1 MSELLRLPARG
12 SAAYRQLVSRRPM
25 TGEIQDQVSGILG
38 AVRDGGDRALLDLTE
53 RYDRVRLTTS
63 RVPKEAWQLALAS
76 LDRSVREALSESIR
90 RVEAV
95 HRAQEFHEEAVAV
108 APGIQVWREW
118 RPFRRVGLYVP
129 GGRTVYPS
137 SVPMMAVPARIAGC
151 EEIVLCSPPQRDGHV
166 APAILAAA
174 ALSGVTEVHA
184 IGGAQ
189 AIAALAYGTES
200 IRRVDK
206 IVGPGNAY
214 VTAAKLQVVGEVA
227 IDMPAG
233 PSEVVVISDGSANPQ
248 WLAADLRAQAEHSPD
263 AIAVLVTTSPADA
276 AVLEDIPEG
285 QVRGFHCETI
295 AEAIAFAND
304 FAPEHLT
311 LACRDARRW
320 LSQVM
325 AAGSVFLGPYAP
337 PAAGD
342 YATGANHVLPTGGA
356 ARSFGAL
363 GVSDFGRAIQ
373 VQAIDAGGIE
383 AIAAVTDV
391 LARLE
396 ALPWHARSVRLRS
409 ET

>member
-1 MSELLRLPARG
+1 
-12 SAAYRQLVSRRPM
+12 M

-53 RYDRVRLTTS
+53 RYDGVRLSTS
-63 RVPKEAWQLALAS
+63 RVPKETSQAALDG
-76 LDRSVREALSESIR
+76 LDGSVREALTEASR
-90 RVEAV
+90 RIEAV
-95 HRAQEFHEEAVAV
+95 HRAQQFHEEAVSV
-108 APGIQVWREW
+108 APGVQVWREW
-118 RPFRRVGLYVP
+118 RALHRVGLYVP

-137 SVPMMAVPARIAGC
+137 SVLMMAVPARIAGC
-151 EEIVLCSPPQRDGHV
+151 EEIVLCSPPQRDGRV
-166 APAILAAA
+166 APVILAAA

-184 IGGAQ
+184 MGGAQ

-263 AIAVLVTTSPADA
+263 AIAVLVTTSSADA
-276 AVLEDIPEG
+276 VAVRDVPEG
-285 QVRGFHCETI
+285 QVRGFQCDTI

-320 LSQVM
+320 LREVM
-325 AAGSVFLGPYAP
+325 AAGSVFVGPFSP

-373 VQAIDAGGIE
+373 VQAIDADGID

>member
-1 MSELLRLPARG
+1 VSQLLRLPARG
-12 SAAYRQLVSRRPM
+12 SAAYLQLVSRRPV

-53 RYDRVRLTTS
+53 RYDGVRLTTS
-63 RVPKEAWQLALAS
+63 RVNDEAWRLALDG
-76 LDRSVREALSESIR
+76 LDDGVREALTETIR
-90 RVEAV
+90 RVELV
-95 HRAQEFHEEAVAV
+95 HRAQQFHEESVAV
-108 APGIQVWREW
+108 VPGVQVWREW
-118 RPFRRVGLYVP
+118 RAFNRVGLYVP

-137 SVPMMAVPARIAGC
+137 SVAMMAAPARIAGC
-151 EEIVLCSPPQRDGHV
+151 QEIVLCSPPQRDGQV
-166 APAILAAA
+166 AAAILATA
-174 ALSGVTEVHA
+174 ALAGVTEVHA
-184 IGGAQ
+184 MGGAQ

-233 PSEVVVISDGSANPQ
+233 PSEVVVVSDGSANPV

-263 AIAVLVTTSPADA
+263 AIAVLVTTAAADA
-276 AVLEDIPEG
+276 AVLEDIPPG
-285 QVRGFHCETI
+285 QIRGFRCETI

-320 LSQVM
+320 LPLVQ
-325 AAGSVFLGPYAP
+325 AAGSVFVGPYAP

-363 GVSDFGRAIQ
+363 GVRDFGRAIQ
-373 VQAIDAGGIE
+373 VQAIDPDGIE
-383 AIAAVTDV
+383 AVAVVTDV

>member
-1 MSELLRLPARG
+1 MSGPVRLPARG
-12 SAAYRQLVSRRPM
+12 SAAYRKLVRRSPV
-25 TGEIQDQVSGILG
+25 TTEIQDQVSAILG
-38 AVRDGGDRALLDLTE
+38 SVRDGGDRALRELTE
-53 RYDRVRLTTS
+53 RYDGVRLATN
-63 RVPKEAWQLALAS
+63 VPKDLWPMALDGLDRGVRGALAEA
-76 LDRSVREALSESIR
+76 VRRIE
-90 RVEAV
+90 VV
-95 HRAQEFHEEAVAV
+95 HRAQQFHEEEVIV
-108 APGIQVWREW
+108 APGVRVRREW
-118 RPFRRVGLYVP
+118 RALTRVGLYVP

-137 SVPMMAVPARIAGC
+137 SVLMMAIPARIAGC
-151 EEIVLCSPPQRDGHV
+151 EEIVLCSPPQRDGQV

-184 IGGAQ
+184 VGGAQ

-233 PSEVVVISDGSANPQ
+233 PSEVVVISDGSANAE

-263 AIAVLVTTSPADA
+263 AIAVLVTTSESDA
-276 AVLEDIPEG
+276 AALEDIPDG
-285 QVRGFHCETI
+285 QARGFLCD
-295 AEAIAFAND
+295 ALVEAIAFAND

-311 LACRDARRW
+311 LACRDPQRW
-320 LSQVM
+320 LPRIS
-325 AAGSVFLGPYAP
+325 AAGSVFLGAYAP

-363 GVSDFGRAIQ
+363 GVSAFGRPIQ
-373 VQAIDAGGIE
+373 VQMVDASGID

-396 ALPWHARSVRLRS
+396 GLPWHARSVRLRS
-409 ET
+409 KT

>member
-1 MSELLRLPARG
+1 MSELFRLPARG
-12 SAAYRQLVSRRPM
+12 SAAYRQLVSRRPV
-25 TGEIQDQVSGILG
+25 TGDIPDQVSGILR
-38 AVRDGGDRALLDLTE
+38 AVRDGGDGALLDLTE
-53 RYDRVRLTTS
+53 RYDGVRLTTS
-63 RVPKEAWQLALAS
+63 LVPKEAWQVA
-76 LDRSVREALSESIR
+76 LDRLDHHVREALTEAIR
-90 RVEAV
+90 RIQAV
-95 HRAQEFHEEAVAV
+95 HRAQQFHEEPISV
-108 APGIQVWREW
+108 APGVQVWREW
-118 RPFRRVGLYVP
+118 RAFNRVGLYAP

-137 SVPMMAVPARIAGC
+137 SVLMMAIPARIAGC
-151 EEIVLCSPPQRDGHV
+151 EEVVLCSPPQRDGHI

-184 IGGAQ
+184 MGGAQ

-227 IDMPAG
+227 VDMPAG
-233 PSEVVVISDGSANPQ
+233 PSEVVVISDGSANPR
-248 WLAADLRAQAEHSPD
+248 WLAADLLAQAEHSPD
-263 AIAVLVTTSPADA
+263 AIAVLLTTSPADA

-285 QVRGFHCETI
+285 QVRGFQCETI
-295 AEAIAFAND
+295 AGAIAFAND

-320 LSQVM
+320 LAHVM
-325 AAGSVFLGPYAP
+325 AAGSVFVGPYTP

-373 VQAIDAGGIE
+373 VQAVDADGIE
-383 AIAAVTDV
+383 GIAAVTDV
-391 LARLE
+391 LAQLE

-409 ET
+409 ES

>member
-1 MSELLRLPARG
+1 MSELIRLPVRG
-12 SAAYRQLVSRRPM
+12 SAAYRHLVSRRPVSDD
-25 TGEIQDQVSGILG
+25 IQAQVNGIIG
-38 AVRDGGDRALLDLTE
+38 AVRDGGDRALADLTE
-53 RYDRVRLTTS
+53 RYDGVRLTTS
-63 RVPKEAWQLALAS
+63 RVPKDAWQIALEG
-76 LDRSVREALSESIR
+76 LDRSVGEALTETIR
-90 RVEAV
+90 RVDAV
-95 HRAQEFHEEAVAV
+95 HRAQQFHEEPVVV
-108 APGIQVWREW
+108 APGVQVWREW
-118 RPFRRVGLYVP
+118 RPFSRVGLYVP

-151 EEIVLCSPPQRDGHV
+151 EEIVLCSPPQHDGHV

-248 WLAADLRAQAEHSPD
+248 WLAADLLAQAEHAPD
-263 AIAVLVTTSPADA
+263 AIAVLVTISPADA
-276 AVLEDIPEG
+276 AVLADIPEG

-325 AAGSVFLGPYAP
+325 AAGSVFVGAYAP

-373 VQAIDAGGIE
+373 VQAIDASGID
-383 AIAAVTDV
+383 AITPVTDV

-409 ET
+409 EG